1 MVRPSK
7 IVVAKAKQNVGA
19 MTSGEKGTNVTVVTA
34 VSASGNIVP
43 PMFVFPRKN
52 YKDYFVKNGP
62 PDCNGVGYGSG
73 WVTDK
78 EFKKFMQHFI
88 KHVKPSNEYKVLLIL
103 DNHSSHLHFETL
115 NLAKENGIVWIQC
128 QDCNQW
134 SHTKCDSHAG
144 LKYI

>member
-1 MVRPSK
+1 MVHL
-7 IVVAKAKQNVGA
+7 IC
-19 MTSGEKGTNVTVVTA
+19 
-34 VSASGNIVP
+34 I
-43 PMFVFPRKN
+43 
-52 YKDYFVKNGP
+52 
-62 PDCNGVGYGSG
+62 GVGYGSG
-73 WVTDK
+73 WVTDI

-134 SHTKCDSHAG
+134 SHTKCDSHVSLNYICICIFVLTTKWT
-144 LKYI
+144 LKTNIKCLVIILFIILTSFVKKCPKKLCLIL